1 MPLDGGQPNR
11 LTDGT
16 QTWSQPVV
24 APEGDRIAAYRG
36 EPRDPV
42 RNARLVLLDP
52 ATGDATEVAPD
63 LDRGR
68 SVISPT
74 GVLFDSDRIW
84 YSIEDR
90 GSTAVY
96 ASPAEAVLSGDR
108 VVTGVDV
115 RNGTIAYTD
124 ALPTGPFPSWCAT
137 SRAVTSASWLRT
149 RSRSP
154 RAFPRSCM

>member
-1 MPLDGGQPNR
+1 
-11 LTDGT
+11 

-74 GVLFDSDRIW
+74 GVLFDSDRVW

-90 GSTAVY
+90 GSPAVY
-96 ASPAEAVLSGDR
+96 ASPAEEVLGGAR
-108 VVTGVDV
+108 GITGVDV
-115 RNGTIAYTD
+115 RQGTT
-124 ALPTGPFPSWCAT
+124 T
-137 SRAVTSASWLRT
+137 S
-149 RSRSP
+149 
-154 RAFPRSCM
+154 